1 MYKSTFHVEKMDCPC
16 EVNLIRM
23 TLNELTGI
31 QHLDADLAQRRI
43 TILHTCQV
51 DILTE
56 KLQSLALGTTLES
69 CEQVEESLAY
79 VPTSS
84 AHQEKKLLITVLMVN
99 AIFFLIESIIGWLF
113 QSMGLMADALDML
126 ADALVYGMALIV
138 VGKSILHKQRI
149 AQFSGYIQITLAIIG
164 IIEVLRR
171 YMGAES
177 YPSPI
182 AMATM
187 SFLALAGNAYCLW
200 LLQRNNSQE
209 AHMRAS
215 LIFSAND
222 VLINIGIIFTAF
234 AVWLTNSPLPDL
246 IIGTVVFVLVLRGA
260 WRILQIAK

>member
-1 MYKSTFHVEKMDCPC
+1 MYKSTFYVEKMDCPC

-31 QHLDADLAQRRI
+31 QHLEADLAQRRI

-56 KLQSLALGTTLES
+56 KLQSLALGTRLES
-69 CEQVEESLAY
+69 SEQAEESIVA
-79 VPTSS
+79 PTSS

-187 SFLALAGNAYCLW
+187 SSLALVGNAYCLW

-222 VLINIGIIFTAF
+222 VLINIGIIFTAL
-234 AVWLTNSPLPDL
+234 AVWLTGSPLPDL

>member
-1 MYKSTFHVEKMDCPC
+1 MYKSTFYVEKMDCPC

-23 TLNELTGI
+23 TLNELTSI
-31 QHLDADLAQRRI
+31 QHLEADLAQRRI

-56 KLQSLALGTTLES
+56 KLQSLALGTRLES
-69 CEQVEESLAY
+69 SEQAEESIVA
-79 VPTSS
+79 PTSS

-99 AIFFLIESIIGWLF
+99 AIFFLIESVIGFLF

-171 YMGAES
+171 YMGTES

-187 SFLALAGNAYCLW
+187 SFLALVGNAYCLW

-222 VLINIGIIFTAF
+222 VLINIGIIFTAL
-234 AVWLTNSPLPDL
+234 AVWLTGSPLPDL

>member
-1 MYKSTFHVEKMDCPC
+1 
-16 EVNLIRM
+16 M

-31 QHLDADLAQRRI
+31 QHLEADLAQRRI

-56 KLQSLALGTTLES
+56 KLQSLALGTRLES
-69 CEQVEESLAY
+69 SEQAEESLVA
-79 VPTSS
+79 PTSS

-99 AIFFLIESIIGWLF
+99 AIFFLIESVIGFLF

-187 SFLALAGNAYCLW
+187 SFLALVGNAYCLW

-222 VLINIGIIFTAF
+222 VLINIGIIFTAL
-234 AVWLTNSPLPDL
+234 AVWLTGSPLPDL
-246 IIGTVVFVLVLRGA
+246 IIGTVVFFLVLRGA

>member
-31 QHLDADLAQRRI
+31 QHLEADLAQRRI

-56 KLQSLALGTTLES
+56 KLQSLALGTRLES
-69 CEQVEESLAY
+69 SEQAEESIVA
-79 VPTSS
+79 PTSS

-99 AIFFLIESIIGWLF
+99 AIFFLIESIIGFLF

-222 VLINIGIIFTAF
+222 VLINIGIIFTAL
-234 AVWLTNSPLPDL
+234 AVWLTGSPLPDL

>member
-1 MYKSTFHVEKMDCPC
+1 MYKSTFYVEKMDCPC

-31 QHLDADLAQRRI
+31 QHLEADLAQRRI

-56 KLQSLALGTTLES
+56 KLQSLALGTRLES
-69 CEQVEESLAY
+69 SEQAEESLVA
-79 VPTSS
+79 PTSS

-99 AIFFLIESIIGWLF
+99 AIFFLIESVIGFLF

-187 SFLALAGNAYCLW
+187 SFLALVGNAYCLW

-222 VLINIGIIFTAF
+222 VLINIGIIFTAL
-234 AVWLTNSPLPDL
+234 AVWLTGSPLPDL
-246 IIGTVVFVLVLRGA
+246 IIGTVVFFLVLRGA

>member
-1 MYKSTFHVEKMDCPC
+1 MYKSTFYVEKMDCPC

-23 TLNELTGI
+23 TLNELTSI
-31 QHLDADLAQRRI
+31 QHLEADLAQRRI

-56 KLQSLALGTTLES
+56 KLQSLALGTRLES
-69 CEQVEESLAY
+69 SEQAEESLVA
-79 VPTSS
+79 PTSS

-99 AIFFLIESIIGWLF
+99 AIFFLIESIIGFLF

-149 AQFSGYIQITLAIIG
+149 AQFSGYIQIILAIIG

-187 SFLALAGNAYCLW
+187 SFLALVGNAYCLW

-222 VLINIGIIFTAF
+222 VLINIGIIFTAL
-234 AVWLTNSPLPDL
+234 AVWLTGSSLPDL

>member
-1 MYKSTFHVEKMDCPC
+1 MYKSTFYVEKMDCPC

-31 QHLDADLAQRRI
+31 QHLEADLAQRRI

-51 DILTE
+51 DILIE
-56 KLQSLALGTTLES
+56 KLQSLALGTRLES
-69 CEQVEESLAY
+69 SEQAEESLVA
-79 VPTSS
+79 PTSS

-99 AIFFLIESIIGWLF
+99 AIFFLIESVIGFLF

-138 VGKSILHKQRI
+138 VGKSILHKQLI

-222 VLINIGIIFTAF
+222 VLINIGIIFTAL
-234 AVWLTNSPLPDL
+234 AVWLTGSPLPDL

>member
-1 MYKSTFHVEKMDCPC
+1 MYKSTFYVEKMDCPC

-31 QHLDADLAQRRI
+31 QHLEADLAQRRI

-51 DILTE
+51 NILIE
-56 KLQSLALGTTLES
+56 KLQSLALGTRLES
-69 CEQVEESLAY
+69 SEQAEESLVA
-79 VPTSS
+79 PTSS

-99 AIFFLIESIIGWLF
+99 AIFFLIESVIGFLF

-187 SFLALAGNAYCLW
+187 SFLALVGNAYCLW

-222 VLINIGIIFTAF
+222 VLINIGIIFTAL
-234 AVWLTNSPLPDL
+234 AVWLTGSPLPDL